1 MPFSLADLIPMSLAL
16 RDVGLGLI
24 ELAFPESRPSL
35 EGGYDLAVRS
45 VKGAAASEEGAGV
58 GPSSAT
64 WSYLFN
70 KVGICHPRFY
80 APQRQHLQVGLPLGR
95 WAVEAAVREG
105 HEAAVLPARPL
116 DLQQHRAA
124 REAVGG
130 AVFPERG
137 TDDDPVHELPA
148 ATRSGGRR

>member
-1 MPFSLADLIPMSLAL
+1 MHTLMLLNDNIYKLVCLS
-16 RDVGLGLI
+16 
-24 ELAFPESRPSL
+24 
-35 EGGYDLAVRS
+35 
-45 VKGAAASEEGAGV
+45 
-58 GPSSAT
+58 
-64 WSYLFN
+64 
-70 KVGICHPRFY
+70 
-80 APQRQHLQVGLPLGR
+80 GR

-137 TDDDPVHELPA
+137 TDDDTVHELPA
-148 ATRSGGRR
+148 ATRSGGRRYVINKRRTVLFLPLDLHAKRQFPQKEQGHR